1 MKKLDILFSDNAQLK
16 IIDTVGFSDVK
27 VSKSEVARAALEI
40 GLNFLASYDNSQ
52 QESIF
57 SVGEYISIMSKRSI
71 EGASNVS

>member
-1 MKKLDILFSDNAQLK
+1 MRKLDILFSDNAQLK

-71 EGASNVS
+71 EDASNVS